1 MGIDGL
7 LALLK
12 PIIKK
17 QHISTFRN
25 KNLAIDALP
34 WIYKGIYGANIQL
47 GGEMN
52 EENQHVFLYYIYEM
66 IDMLEFYNIKPIF
79 VFDGRSL
86 SAKGKTI

>member
-12 PIIKK
+12 PIVKK

-25 KNLAIDALP
+25 KSLAIDALP

-47 GGEMN
+47 GNEMN
-52 EENQHVFLYYIYEM
+52 E
-66 IDMLEFYNIKPIF
+66 
-79 VFDGRSL
+79 
-86 SAKGKTI
+86 